1 MDPNNIRL
9 DKRNGIDFIK
19 DQYQKDTFFEYE
31 DAYNYYDINVDK
43 IVLFKQSDNEYF
55 IRYNDFNKM
64 EVVPLQLKIKDFYG
78 ELKKFRKNGRVM
90 FIHNNDKEL
99 FLKNREIWNKII
111 KLMFINNTPDF
122 AKATLDD
129 DDEFIVVDV
138 LRNTV
143 FTNGIYDDQLV
154 IALHSVINDCLQA
167 SVVQIVK

>member
-9 DKRNGIDFIK
+9 HKRNGIYFIK
-19 DQYQKDTFFEYE
+19 DQYKNDTFFMYE
-31 DAYNYYDINVDK
+31 DAYNYHDIDVHK
-43 IVLFKQSDNEYF
+43 IVLFKQSDNEYC

-99 FLKNREIWNKII
+99 FKKIREIWNKII
-111 KLMFINNTPDF
+111 KLMFINNAPDF
-122 AKATLDD
+122 VQATLDD
-129 DDEFIVVDV
+129 DDEFIVANV

-143 FTNGIYDDQLV
+143 FTNDIYDDQLV
-154 IALHSVINDCLQA
+154 IVLHSVINDCLQA
-167 SVVQIVK
+167 SVMQVVK